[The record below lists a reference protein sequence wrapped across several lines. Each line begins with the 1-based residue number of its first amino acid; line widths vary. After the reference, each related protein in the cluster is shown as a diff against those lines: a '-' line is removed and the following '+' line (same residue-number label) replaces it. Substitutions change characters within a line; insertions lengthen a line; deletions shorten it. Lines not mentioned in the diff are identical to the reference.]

1 MTSMR
6 RPHGDRLGRDSS
18 HDAESRN
25 QRVISED
32 RGRTRRRPHRHQL
45 GAETRNRSRSS
56 RRTPT
61 GMTHQDNSDCNR
73 SCKGWGYEDEST
85 SPDRRRRSRACST
98 ESSLDRRRCE
108 VKLVSVDRKQSY
120 HEKLRSFGSHYTD
133 QFSPRATEG
142 YCSPRH
148 HKSVLFLMGLPGAG
162 KSTVKRRR
170 MRPGDVDIEPD
181 RFKRRHR
188 RYSTDMGEETDDEV
202 HRWSVRHAV
211 GVFEDALSDPR
222 PRDIVFDSSGSN
234 ASWMKRRIE
243 TAKKAGFVTE
253 LLWVD
258 VPQEI
263 AILRNRNRGF
273 LNGRTGQFCPEQ
285 VIIDKAKVLPESF
298 EELRHCV
305 DFAEQLPNWSES
317 SGELESAKEDLYLYP
332 APRNRPPPLR
342 PGCASYGEGPDGA
355 RSPSLSAGSRRI
367 LRIGPWKRSDETT
380 RRKNARLSWMDR
392 TFKGDRERFV
402 SEHVLGSRDVLLERN
417 RYPYELPPDC
427 EHWTIWNRK
436 EMKHKELCEYVEAWL
451 DAREPHNAIAWN
463 YDDNRGRRT
472 IDIWHVHIYFQ
483 GRDGNRPTLPCPFAV
498 RADSKER
505 DGHKRCQRGLST
517 ATTKAPSSPSEKRSP
532 SSVRA

>member
-1 MTSMR
+1 
-6 RPHGDRLGRDSS
+6 
-18 HDAESRN
+18 
-25 QRVISED
+25 
-32 RGRTRRRPHRHQL
+32 
-45 GAETRNRSRSS
+45 
-56 RRTPT
+56 
-61 GMTHQDNSDCNR
+61 
-73 SCKGWGYEDEST
+73 
-85 SPDRRRRSRACST
+85 
-98 ESSLDRRRCE
+98 
-108 VKLVSVDRKQSY
+108 
-120 HEKLRSFGSHYTD
+120 
-133 QFSPRATEG
+133 
-142 YCSPRH
+142 
-148 HKSVLFLMGLPGAG
+148 MGLPGAG

-181 RFKRRHR
+181 LFKRRHR
-188 RYSTDMGEETDDEV
+188 RYSTDMGEESDDEV

-211 GVFEDALSDPR
+211 GVFEDAVRDPR

-285 VIIDKAKVLPESF
+285 VIIDKAKVLTESF

-305 DFAEQLPNWSES
+305 DFAERLPNWSES

-355 RSPSLSAGSRRI
+355 RSPSPSAGSRRI

-436 EMKHKELCEYVEAWL
+436 EMKHQELCEYVEAWL

-505 DGHKRCQRGLST
+505 DGHKTCQRGLST
-517 ATTKAPSSPSEKRSP
+517 ATTKAPSSPREKRSP